1 LFVRPFAR
9 LYSDAPSTVAG
20 KQNSAKTWFCA
31 TPAASREYQGQEM
44 DEDVQS
50 LLQKHRFR
58 QAFERLLDLYEVKVF
73 RMAVMFLRDRGRA
86 EEITQDI
93 FLKLWQVLPAY
104 DGRAAPST
112 WLYTIARNTCLSAL
126 RSEGHRKTLPYDS
139 ITEPATAERIGGST
153 VLNKIALERCLARL
167 PGRQRD
173 VITLFYLQDKS
184 VEEVARMLDLPEGT
198 VKSDLHRARLAL
210 AAMIKE

>member
-1 LFVRPFAR
+1 MCNRR
-9 LYSDAPSTVAG
+9 G
-20 KQNSAKTWFCA
+20 
-31 TPAASREYQGQEM
+31 TPGVQKSGM

-50 LLQKHRFR
+50 LLQKHRRR
-58 QAFERLLDLYEVKVF
+58 QAFERLLDLYQVKVF
-73 RMAVMFLRDRGRA
+73 RMALMFLRDRGRA
-86 EEITQDI
+86 EDVTQDI

-126 RSEGHRKTLPYDS
+126 RSEVRRQTLPLDS
-139 ITEPATAERIGGST
+139 IAEPLAAEATGGSDA
-153 VLNKIALERCLARL
+153 LNRIELERCLERL
-167 PGRQRD
+167 PEVQRD

-198 VKSDLHRARLAL
+198 IKSHLHRARLAL